1 MMAQNRKWRG
11 LHWPS
16 LFLMTGLCAFGVMV
30 IYSAT
35 HTSESVD
42 LRNAAIQQAAWVGL
56 GLVCF
61 FLLSFSDYHRWVAQG
76 WFWFAAGLFLL
87 LLVLV
92 FGREVNG
99 AKSWIRLGPVGFQPA
114 EVMKLAFL
122 AGACALLVSLRERM
136 EQFRTVLALVGLA
149 LIPVILILRQP
160 DLGSAAVFLPMCFGL
175 LFAGGTR
182 LRYLLI
188 PAGAGLA
195 AVLAIYI
202 YVGQMGKELPFLKTY
217 QNNRIRTFFDPNLD
231 PLGAGWTIRQSII
244 AIGSGGVSGK
254 GYLRGDQNLY
264 GFLPKNIAYND
275 FIFSVLGEEWGFF
288 GGAALILGQAGLL
301 LCIAWIG
308 WHAADFPGRLL
319 AGGILGMLFTH
330 FFINV
335 GMTIKVVPITG
346 IPLPFVS
353 YGGTFLAVCMA
364 AMGLMQSIW
373 RQRQLG

>member
-1 MMAQNRKWRG
+1 MAQNRRWRG

-35 HTSESVD
+35 HTSESAD

-87 LLVLV
+87 LLVLA

-136 EQFRTVLALVGLA
+136 EQFRTVLALLGLA
-149 LIPVILILRQP
+149 LIPVVLILRQP
-160 DLGSAAVFLPMCFGL
+160 DLGSAAVFMPMCFGL

>member
-1 MMAQNRKWRG
+1 MAQNRRWRG

-35 HTSESVD
+35 HTSESAD

-87 LLVLV
+87 LLVLA

-160 DLGSAAVFLPMCFGL
+160 DLGSAAVFMPMCFGL

-346 IPLPFVS
+346 IPLPFGS
-353 YGGTFLAVCMA
+353 YGGTFLAVCRA

>member
-1 MMAQNRKWRG
+1 MAQNRRWRG

-35 HTSESVD
+35 HTSESAD

-87 LLVLV
+87 LLVLA

-136 EQFRTVLALVGLA
+136 EQFRTVLALLGLA

-160 DLGSAAVFLPMCFGL
+160 DLGSAAVFMPMCFGL

>member
-1 MMAQNRKWRG
+1 MAQNRRWRG

-35 HTSESVD
+35 HTSESAD
-42 LRNAAIQQAAWVGL
+42 LRNAAVQQAAWVGL

-76 WFWFAAGLFLL
+76 WLWFAVGLLLL

-160 DLGSAAVFLPMCFGL
+160 DLGSAAVFMPMCFGL

-188 PAGAGLA
+188 PAGVGLA

-308 WHAADFPGRLL
+308 WHAPDFPGRLL

>member
-1 MMAQNRKWRG
+1 MAQNRKWRG

-35 HTSESVD
+35 HTSESTD

-87 LLVLV
+87 LLVLA

-160 DLGSAAVFLPMCFGL
+160 DLGSAAVFMPMCFGL

>member
-1 MMAQNRKWRG
+1 MAQNRRWRG

-16 LFLMTGLCAFGVMV
+16 LFLMTGLCSFGVMV

-35 HTSESVD
+35 HTSESAD
-42 LRNAAIQQAAWVGL
+42 LRNAAVQQAAWVGL

-92 FGREVNG
+92 FGREFNG

-160 DLGSAAVFLPMCFGL
+160 DLGSAAVFMPMCFGL

-188 PAGAGLA
+188 PAGVGLA

-308 WHAADFPGRLL
+308 WHAPDFPGRLL

>member
-1 MMAQNRKWRG
+1 MAQNRRWRG

-35 HTSESVD
+35 HTSESAD
-42 LRNAAIQQAAWVGL
+42 LRNAAVQQAAWVGL

-87 LLVLV
+87 LLVLA

-160 DLGSAAVFLPMCFGL
+160 DLGSAAVFMPMCFGL

>member
-1 MMAQNRKWRG
+1 MAQNRRWRG

-35 HTSESVD
+35 HTSESAD

-76 WFWFAAGLFLL
+76 WFWFVAGLFLL
-87 LLVLV
+87 LLVLA

-160 DLGSAAVFLPMCFGL
+160 DLGSAAVFMPMCFGL

-188 PAGAGLA
+188 PAGVGLA

>member
-1 MMAQNRKWRG
+1 MAKVRFWSG
-11 LHWPS
+11 FHWPS
-16 LFLMTGLCAFGVMV
+16 VFLMLGLCTAGILI

-35 HTSESVD
+35 HGTEMAD
-42 LRNAAIQQAAWVGL
+42 LKNASIQQAAWVGL
-56 GLVCF
+56 GLACF
-61 FLLSFSDYHRWVAQG
+61 FVLAFSDYHRWVAQG
-76 WFWFAAGLFLL
+76 WWWFGAGIFLL
-87 LLVLV
+87 LVVLV

-99 AKSWIRLGPVGFQPA
+99 AKSWLRFGPVGFQPA

-122 AGACALLVSLRERM
+122 VGSTALLVALRERI
-136 EQFRTVLALVGLA
+136 EKFRTVLALVGLA
-149 LIPVILILRQP
+149 LIPVLLILRQP

-182 LRYLLI
+182 LRFLLI
-188 PAGAGLA
+188 PVGLGLA
-195 AVLAIYI
+195 AFLAIYLW
-202 YVGQMGKELPFLKTY
+202 VGQYGKELPGLKTY

-244 AIGSGGVSGK
+244 AIGSGGFTGK
-254 GYLRGDQNLY
+254 GFLRGDQNLY

-275 FIFSVLGEEWGFF
+275 FIFSVLGEEWGFV
-288 GGAALILGQAGLL
+288 GGALLILGQAALL
-301 LCIAWIG
+301 ICIAWIG
-308 WHAADFPGRLL
+308 LRAPDFEGRLL
-319 AGGILGMLFTH
+319 AGGVLGMLFTH

-373 RQRQLG
+373 RQRRLG

>member
-1 MMAQNRKWRG
+1 MARVRFWYG
-11 LHWPS
+11 FHWPS
-16 LFLMTGLCAFGVMV
+16 VLLMLGLCTAGILIIF
-30 IYSAT
+30 SAT
-35 HTSESVD
+35 RGTELAD
-42 LRNAAIQQAAWVGL
+42 LRNASIQQAAWVGL
-56 GLVCF
+56 GLACF
-61 FLLSFSDYHRWVAQG
+61 SVLAFSDYHRWVAQG
-76 WFWFAAGLFLL
+76 WWWFGGGIFLL
-87 LLVLV
+87 LVVLA

-99 AKSWIRLGPVGFQPA
+99 AKSWLRFGPVGFQPA

-122 AGACALLVSLRERM
+122 VGSTALLVALRERI
-136 EQFRTVLALVGLA
+136 EKFRTVLALVGLA
-149 LIPVILILRQP
+149 LLPILLILRQP

-182 LRYLLI
+182 LRFLLI
-188 PAGAGLA
+188 PVGLGLA
-195 AVLAIYI
+195 AFLAIYLW
-202 YVGQMGKELPFLKTY
+202 VGQFGKELPGLKTY

-244 AIGSGGVSGK
+244 AIGSGGFTGK
-254 GYLRGDQNLY
+254 GFLRGDQNLY

-275 FIFSVLGEEWGFF
+275 FIFAVFGEEWGFV
-288 GGAALILGQAGLL
+288 GGSLLILGQAALL
-301 LCIAWIG
+301 ICIAWIG
-308 WHAADFPGRLL
+308 LRAPDLEGRLL
-319 AGGILGMLFTH
+319 AGGVLGMLFTH

-373 RQRQLG
+373 RQRRLG

>member
-1 MMAQNRKWRG
+1 MTKNRKWRG

-35 HTSESVD
+35 HTSESLD

-160 DLGSAAVFLPMCFGL
+160 DLGSAAVFMPMCFGL

>member
-1 MMAQNRKWRG
+1 MAKTRFWSG
-11 LHWPS
+11 FHWPS
-16 LFLMTGLCAFGVMV
+16 LFLMLGLCTAGILI

-35 HTSESVD
+35 HGSEMAD
-42 LRNAAIQQAAWVGL
+42 LKNASIQQAAWVGL
-56 GLVCF
+56 GLACF
-61 FLLSFSDYHRWVAQG
+61 FVLAFSDYHRWVAQG
-76 WFWFAAGLFLL
+76 WFWFGAGIFLL
-87 LLVLV
+87 LVVLI

-99 AKSWIRLGPVGFQPA
+99 AKSWLRFGPVGFQPA

-122 AGACALLVSLRERM
+122 VGSTALLVALRERI
-136 EQFRTVLALVGLA
+136 EKFRTVLALVGLA
-149 LIPVILILRQP
+149 MIPVLLILKQP

-182 LRYLLI
+182 LRFLLI
-188 PAGAGLA
+188 PVGLGLA
-195 AVLAIYI
+195 AFLAIYLW
-202 YVGQMGKELPFLKTY
+202 VGQFGKELPFLKTY

-244 AIGSGGVSGK
+244 AIGSGGFTGK
-254 GYLRGDQNLY
+254 GFLRGDQNLY

-275 FIFSVLGEEWGFF
+275 FIFSVLGEEWGFV
-288 GGAALILGQAGLL
+288 GGALLILGQAGLL
-301 LCIAWIG
+301 ICIAWIG
-308 WHAADFPGRLL
+308 LRAPDFEGRLL
-319 AGGILGMLFTH
+319 AGGVLGMLFTH

-373 RQRQLG
+373 RQRRLG

>member
-1 MMAQNRKWRG
+1 MMAQNRRWRG

-35 HTSESVD
+35 HTSESAD

-87 LLVLV
+87 LLVLA

-160 DLGSAAVFLPMCFGL
+160 DLGSAAVFMPMCFGL

>member
-1 MMAQNRKWRG
+1 MAKTRFWSG
-11 LHWPS
+11 FHWPS
-16 LFLMTGLCAFGVMV
+16 LFLMLGLCTAGILI

-35 HTSESVD
+35 HGSEMAD
-42 LRNAAIQQAAWVGL
+42 LKNASIQQAAWVGL
-56 GLVCF
+56 GLACF
-61 FLLSFSDYHRWVAQG
+61 FVLAFSDYHRWVAQG
-76 WFWFAAGLFLL
+76 WFWFGAGIFLL
-87 LLVLV
+87 LVVLI

-99 AKSWIRLGPVGFQPA
+99 AKSWLRFGPVGFQPA

-122 AGACALLVSLRERM
+122 VGSTALLVALRERI
-136 EQFRTVLALVGLA
+136 EKFRTVLALIGLA
-149 LIPVILILRQP
+149 LIPVLLILKQP

-182 LRYLLI
+182 LRFLLI
-188 PAGAGLA
+188 PVGLGLA
-195 AVLAIYI
+195 AFLAIYLW
-202 YVGQMGKELPFLKTY
+202 VGQFGKELPFLKTY

-244 AIGSGGVSGK
+244 AIGSGGFTGK
-254 GYLRGDQNLY
+254 GFLRGDQNLY

-275 FIFSVLGEEWGFF
+275 FIFSVLGEEWGFV
-288 GGAALILGQAGLL
+288 GGSLLILGQAGLL
-301 LCIAWIG
+301 VCIAWIG
-308 WHAADFPGRLL
+308 LRAPDFEGRLL
-319 AGGILGMLFTH
+319 AGGVLGMLFTH

-373 RQRQLG
+373 RQRRLG

>member
-1 MMAQNRKWRG
+1 MAKTRKWRG

-16 LFLMTGLCAFGVMV
+16 FFLMVGLCTVGIMV

-35 HTSESVD
+35 HTSEAAD
-42 LRNAAIQQAAWVGL
+42 LKNAAVQQAAWVGL
-56 GLVCF
+56 GLACF
-61 FLLSFSDYHRWVAQG
+61 FALTFLDYHRWVAQG
-76 WFWFAAGLFLL
+76 WFWFGGGLCLL

-114 EVMKLAFL
+114 EIMKLAFL
-122 AGACALLVSLRERM
+122 AGASALLVALREKA
-136 EQFRTVLALVGLA
+136 EKFSTVLALAGFA
-149 LIPVILILRQP
+149 LIPVLLILKQP
-160 DLGSAAVFLPMCFGL
+160 DLGSAAVFMPMCFGL
-175 LFAGGTR
+175 LLAGGTR
-182 LRYLLI
+182 LRYLLV
-188 PAGAGLA
+188 PAGLGLVC
-195 AVLAIYI
+195 VLAIYV
-202 YVGQMGKELPFLKTY
+202 YVGYLGKELPFLKTY

-244 AIGSGGVSGK
+244 AIGSGGFSGK

-275 FIFSVLGEEWGFF
+275 FIFSVLGEELGFL
-288 GGAALILGQAGLL
+288 GGAALILAEAGLL
-301 LCIAWIG
+301 LSIAWIG
-308 WHAADFPGRLL
+308 SRASDLEGRLL
-319 AGGILGMLFTH
+319 AGGVLGMLFTH

-364 AMGLMQSIW
+364 AMGLMQSVW
-373 RQRQLG
+373 MQRRLG

>member
-1 MMAQNRKWRG
+1 MAQNRRWRG

-35 HTSESVD
+35 HTSESAD

-87 LLVLV
+87 LLVLA

-160 DLGSAAVFLPMCFGL
+160 DLGSAAVFMPMCFGL

-288 GGAALILGQAGLL
+288 GGAALILGQASLL

>member
-1 MMAQNRKWRG
+1 MAKTRFWSG
-11 LHWPS
+11 FHWPS
-16 LFLMTGLCAFGVMV
+16 LFIMLGLCAAGILI

-35 HTSESVD
+35 RGSEMAD
-42 LRNAAIQQAAWVGL
+42 LKNASIQQGAWVGL

-61 FLLSFSDYHRWVAQG
+61 FALAFSDYHRWVAQG
-76 WFWFAAGLFLL
+76 WFWFGGGIFLL
-87 LLVLV
+87 LLVLA

-99 AKSWIRLGPVGFQPA
+99 AKSWLRFGPVGFQPA

-122 AGACALLVSLRERM
+122 VGSTALLVAFRERM
-136 EQFRTVLALVGLA
+136 EKFRTVLALVGLA
-149 LIPVILILRQP
+149 LIPVLLILRQP

-182 LRYLLI
+182 LRFLLI
-188 PAGAGLA
+188 PVGLGLA
-195 AVLAIYI
+195 GFLAIYLW
-202 YVGQMGKELPFLKTY
+202 VGHFGKELPFLKTY

-244 AIGSGGVSGK
+244 AIGSGGFTGK
-254 GYLRGDQNLY
+254 GFLRGDQNLY

-275 FIFSVLGEEWGFF
+275 FIFSVLGEEWGFL
-288 GGAALILGQAGLL
+288 GGSLLILAQAALL

-308 WHAADFPGRLL
+308 IRAPDFEGRLL
-319 AGGILGMLFTH
+319 AGGVLGMLFTH

-373 RQRQLG
+373 RQRRLG

>member
-1 MMAQNRKWRG
+1 MAKVRFWSG
-11 LHWPS
+11 FHWPS
-16 LFLMTGLCAFGVMV
+16 VFLMLGLCTAGILI

-35 HTSESVD
+35 HGSEMAD
-42 LRNAAIQQAAWVGL
+42 LKNASIQQAAWVGL
-56 GLVCF
+56 GLACF
-61 FLLSFSDYHRWVAQG
+61 FVLAFSDYHRWVAQG
-76 WFWFAAGLFLL
+76 WFWFGGGIFLL
-87 LLVLV
+87 LVVLI

-99 AKSWIRLGPVGFQPA
+99 AKSWLRFGPVGFQPA

-122 AGACALLVSLRERM
+122 VGSTALLVALRERI
-136 EQFRTVLALVGLA
+136 EKFRTVLALIGLA
-149 LIPVILILRQP
+149 LIPVLLILKQP

-182 LRYLLI
+182 LRFLLI
-188 PAGAGLA
+188 PVGLGLA
-195 AVLAIYI
+195 AFLAIYLW
-202 YVGQMGKELPFLKTY
+202 VGQAGKELPFLKTY

-244 AIGSGGVSGK
+244 AIGSGGFTGK
-254 GYLRGDQNLY
+254 GFLRGDQNLY

-275 FIFSVLGEEWGFF
+275 FIFSVLGEEWGFV
-288 GGAALILGQAGLL
+288 GGALLILGQAALL
-301 LCIAWIG
+301 ICIAWIG
-308 WHAADFPGRLL
+308 LRAPDFEGRLL
-319 AGGILGMLFTH
+319 AGGVLGMLFTH

-373 RQRQLG
+373 RQRRLG

>member
-1 MMAQNRKWRG
+1 MMTKNRKWRG

-35 HTSESVD
+35 HTSESLD

-76 WFWFAAGLFLL
+76 WFWFAAGLSLL

-160 DLGSAAVFLPMCFGL
+160 DLGSAAVFMPMCFGL

>member
-1 MMAQNRKWRG
+1 MAKTRFWSG
-11 LHWPS
+11 FHWPS
-16 LFLMTGLCAFGVMV
+16 LFLMLGLCTAGILI

-35 HTSESVD
+35 HGSEMAD
-42 LRNAAIQQAAWVGL
+42 LKNASIQQAAWVGL
-56 GLVCF
+56 GLACF
-61 FLLSFSDYHRWVAQG
+61 FVLAFSDYHRWVAQG
-76 WFWFAAGLFLL
+76 WFWFGGGIFLL
-87 LLVLV
+87 LIVLI

-99 AKSWIRLGPVGFQPA
+99 AKSWLRFGPVGFQPA

-122 AGACALLVSLRERM
+122 VGSTALLVALRERI
-136 EQFRTVLALVGLA
+136 EKFRTVLALVGLA
-149 LIPVILILRQP
+149 LIPVLLILKQP

-182 LRYLLI
+182 LRFLLI
-188 PAGAGLA
+188 PVGLGLA
-195 AVLAIYI
+195 AFLAIYLW
-202 YVGQMGKELPFLKTY
+202 VGQYGKELPGLKTY

-244 AIGSGGVSGK
+244 AIGSGGFTGK
-254 GYLRGDQNLY
+254 GFLRGDQNLY

-275 FIFSVLGEEWGFF
+275 FIFSVLGEEWGFV
-288 GGAALILGQAGLL
+288 GGALLILGQAALL
-301 LCIAWIG
+301 ICIAWIG
-308 WHAADFPGRLL
+308 LRAPDFEGRLL
-319 AGGILGMLFTH
+319 AGGVLGMLFTH

-373 RQRQLG
+373 RQRRLG

>member
-1 MMAQNRKWRG
+1 MAQNRRWRG

-160 DLGSAAVFLPMCFGL
+160 DLGSAAVFMPMCFGL

>member
-1 MMAQNRKWRG
+1 MAKVRFWSG
-11 LHWPS
+11 FHWPS
-16 LFLMTGLCAFGVMV
+16 VFLMLGLCTAGILI

-35 HTSESVD
+35 HGSEMAD
-42 LRNAAIQQAAWVGL
+42 LKNASIQQAAWVGL
-56 GLVCF
+56 GLACF
-61 FLLSFSDYHRWVAQG
+61 FVLAFSDYHRWVAQG
-76 WFWFAAGLFLL
+76 WWWFGVGIFLL
-87 LLVLV
+87 LVVLV

-99 AKSWIRLGPVGFQPA
+99 AKSWLRFGPVGFQPA

-122 AGACALLVSLRERM
+122 VGSTALLVALRERI
-136 EQFRTVLALVGLA
+136 EKFRTVLALVGLA
-149 LIPVILILRQP
+149 LIPVLLILRQP

-182 LRYLLI
+182 LRFLLI
-188 PAGAGLA
+188 PVGLGLA
-195 AVLAIYI
+195 AFLAIYLW
-202 YVGQMGKELPFLKTY
+202 VGQYGKELPGLKTY

-244 AIGSGGVSGK
+244 AIGSGGFTGK
-254 GYLRGDQNLY
+254 GFLRGDQNLY

-275 FIFSVLGEEWGFF
+275 FIFSVLGEEWGFV
-288 GGAALILGQAGLL
+288 GGSLLILGQAALL
-301 LCIAWIG
+301 ICIAWIG
-308 WHAADFPGRLL
+308 LRAPDFEGRLL
-319 AGGILGMLFTH
+319 AGGVLGMLFTH

-373 RQRQLG
+373 RQRRLG

>member
-1 MMAQNRKWRG
+1 MAQNRRWRG

-35 HTSESVD
+35 HTSESAD
-42 LRNAAIQQAAWVGL
+42 LRNAAVQQAAWVGL

-87 LLVLV
+87 LLVLA

-160 DLGSAAVFLPMCFGL
+160 DLGSAAVFMPMCFGL

-264 GFLPKNIAYND
+264 
-275 FIFSVLGEEWGFF
+275 
-288 GGAALILGQAGLL
+288 
-301 LCIAWIG
+301 
-308 WHAADFPGRLL
+308 
-319 AGGILGMLFTH
+319 
-330 FFINV
+330 
-335 GMTIKVVPITG
+335 
-346 IPLPFVS
+346 
-353 YGGTFLAVCMA
+353 
-364 AMGLMQSIW
+364 
-373 RQRQLG
+373 

>member
-1 MMAQNRKWRG
+1 
-11 LHWPS
+11 
-16 LFLMTGLCAFGVMV
+16 
-30 IYSAT
+30 
-35 HTSESVD
+35 
-42 LRNAAIQQAAWVGL
+42 
-56 GLVCF
+56 
-61 FLLSFSDYHRWVAQG
+61 VAQG
-76 WFWFAAGLFLL
+76 WFWFGGGIFLL
-87 LLVLV
+87 LVVLV

-99 AKSWIRLGPVGFQPA
+99 AKSWLRFGPVGFQPA

-122 AGACALLVSLRERM
+122 VGSTALLVALREKI
-136 EQFRTVLALVGLA
+136 QKFRTILALVGLA
-149 LIPVILILRQP
+149 MIPVLLILKQP

-175 LFAGGTR
+175 LFAGGAR
-182 LRYLLI
+182 LRFLLI
-188 PAGAGLA
+188 PVGLGLA
-195 AVLAIYI
+195 GVLAIYLW
-202 YVGQMGKELPFLKTY
+202 VGHLGKELPFLKTY

-244 AIGSGGVSGK
+244 AIGSGGFTGK
-254 GYLRGDQNLY
+254 GFLRGDQNLY

-275 FIFSVLGEEWGFF
+275 FIFSVLGEEWGFL
-288 GGAALILGQAGLL
+288 GGALLILGQAALL

-308 WHAADFPGRLL
+308 LRASDFEGRLL
-319 AGGILGMLFTH
+319 AGGVLGMLFTH

-373 RQRQLG
+373 RQRRLG

>member
-1 MMAQNRKWRG
+1 MAQNRRWRG

-35 HTSESVD
+35 HTSESAD
-42 LRNAAIQQAAWVGL
+42 LRNAAVQQAAWVGL

-76 WFWFAAGLFLL
+76 WLWFAAGLFLL
-87 LLVLV
+87 ILVLV

-160 DLGSAAVFLPMCFGL
+160 DLGSAAVFMPMCFGL

-188 PAGAGLA
+188 PAGVGLA

-288 GGAALILGQAGLL
+288 GGSALILGQAGLL

-308 WHAADFPGRLL
+308 WHAPDFPGRLL

>member
-1 MMAQNRKWRG
+1 MAKTRFWSG
-11 LHWPS
+11 FHWPS
-16 LFLMTGLCAFGVMV
+16 LFLMLGLCTAGILI

-35 HTSESVD
+35 HGSEMAD
-42 LRNAAIQQAAWVGL
+42 LKNASIQQAAWVGL
-56 GLVCF
+56 GLACF
-61 FLLSFSDYHRWVAQG
+61 FVLAFSDYHRWVAQG
-76 WFWFAAGLFLL
+76 WFWFGAGIFLL
-87 LLVLV
+87 LVVLI

-99 AKSWIRLGPVGFQPA
+99 AKSWLRFGPVGFQPA

-122 AGACALLVSLRERM
+122 VGSTALLVALRERIGK
-136 EQFRTVLALVGLA
+136 FRTVLALVGLA
-149 LIPVILILRQP
+149 LIPVLLILRQP

-182 LRYLLI
+182 LRFLLI
-188 PAGAGLA
+188 PVGLGLA
-195 AVLAIYI
+195 AFLAIYLW
-202 YVGQMGKELPFLKTY
+202 VGQYGKELPGLKTY

-244 AIGSGGVSGK
+244 AIGSGGFTGK
-254 GYLRGDQNLY
+254 GFLRGDQNLY

-275 FIFSVLGEEWGFF
+275 FIFSVLGEEWGFV
-288 GGAALILGQAGLL
+288 GGALLILGQAALL
-301 LCIAWIG
+301 ICIAWIG
-308 WHAADFPGRLL
+308 LRAPDFEGRLL
-319 AGGILGMLFTH
+319 AGGVLGMLFTH

-373 RQRQLG
+373 RQRRLG

>member
-1 MMAQNRKWRG
+1 MAKVRLWSG
-11 LHWPS
+11 FHWPS
-16 LFLMTGLCAFGVMV
+16 LLLMLGLCTAGILI

-35 HTSESVD
+35 HGSEMTD
-42 LRNAAIQQAAWVGL
+42 LKNASMQQAAWVGL
-56 GLVCF
+56 GFICF
-61 FLLSFSDYHRWVAQG
+61 FTLAFSDYHRWVAQG
-76 WFWFAAGLFLL
+76 WFWFAGGIFLL
-87 LLVLV
+87 IIVLI

-99 AKSWIRLGPVGFQPA
+99 AKSWLRFGPVGFQPA

-122 AGACALLVSLRERM
+122 VGSTALLVALRERI
-136 EQFRTVLALVGLA
+136 EKFRTVLALVGLA
-149 LIPVILILRQP
+149 LIPVLLILRQP

-182 LRYLLI
+182 LRFLLI
-188 PAGAGLA
+188 PVGLGLA
-195 AVLAIYI
+195 AFLAIYLW
-202 YVGQMGKELPFLKTY
+202 VGQFGKELPFLKTY

-244 AIGSGGVSGK
+244 AIGSGGFTGK
-254 GYLRGDQNLY
+254 GFLRGDQNLY

-275 FIFSVLGEEWGFF
+275 FIFSVLGEEWGFV
-288 GGAALILGQAGLL
+288 GGSLLILGQAALL
-301 LCIAWIG
+301 ICIAWIG
-308 WHAADFPGRLL
+308 LRAPDFEGRLL
-319 AGGILGMLFTH
+319 AGGVLGMLFTH

-373 RQRQLG
+373 RQRRLG

>member
-1 MMAQNRKWRG
+1 MAKMRKWRG

-16 LFLMTGLCAFGVMV
+16 FFLMAGLCTVGIMV
-30 IYSAT
+30 IFSAT
-35 HTSESVD
+35 HTSEAAD
-42 LRNAAIQQAAWVGL
+42 LKNAAVQQAAWVGL

-61 FLLSFSDYHRWVAQG
+61 FALAFLDYHRWVAQG
-76 WFWFAAGLFLL
+76 WFWFGGGLCLL

-122 AGACALLVSLRERM
+122 AGASALLVALREKA
-136 EQFRTVLALVGLA
+136 EKFSTVLALCGFA
-149 LIPVILILRQP
+149 LIPVLLILKQP
-160 DLGSAAVFLPMCFGL
+160 DLGSAAVFIPMCFGL
-175 LFAGGTR
+175 LLAGGTR
-182 LRYLLI
+182 LRYLLV
-188 PAGAGLA
+188 PAGFGLVF
-195 AVLAIYI
+195 VLAIYV
-202 YVGQMGKELPFLKTY
+202 YVGYLGKELPLLKTY

-244 AIGSGGVSGK
+244 AIGSGGLSGK

-275 FIFSVLGEEWGFF
+275 FIFSVLGEELGFV
-288 GGAALILGQAGLL
+288 GGAALILAEAGLL
-301 LCIAWIG
+301 LSIAWIG
-308 WHAADFPGRLL
+308 ARASDLEGRLL

-364 AMGLMQSIW
+364 AMGLMQSVW
-373 RQRQLG
+373 MQRRLG

>member
-1 MMAQNRKWRG
+1 MSKNRSWKS
-11 LHWPS
+11 LHWLS
-16 LFLMTGLCAFGVMV
+16 FLIMVGLCTVGIMV

-35 HTSESVD
+35 HTSEAAD

-56 GLVCF
+56 GLACF
-61 FLLSFSDYHRWVAQG
+61 LVLSFSDYHRWVAHG
-76 WFWFAAGLFLL
+76 WFWFGAGLFLL
-87 LLVLV
+87 VLVLV

-99 AKSWIRLGPVGFQPA
+99 AKSWIRFGPVGFQPA
-114 EVMKLAFL
+114 EIMKLAFL
-122 AGACALLVSLRERM
+122 AGACALLVLLRDRIQ
-136 EQFRTVLALVGLA
+136 QFRTVLALLGLA

-182 LRYLLI
+182 LRYLMV
-188 PAGAGLA
+188 PAALGLV

-202 YVGQMGKELPFLKTY
+202 YVGEMGKELPFLKTY

-244 AIGSGGVSGK
+244 AIGSGGVTGK
-254 GYLRGDQNLY
+254 GYLHGDQNLY

-275 FIFSVLGEEWGFF
+275 FIFSVLGEEGGFF
-288 GGAALILGQAGLL
+288 GGAALILGQSALL

-308 WHAADFPGRLL
+308 WRAPDFTGRVL
-319 AGGILGMLFTH
+319 AGGVLGMLFTH

>member
-1 MMAQNRKWRG
+1 MAQNRRWRG

-35 HTSESVD
+35 HTSESAD

-160 DLGSAAVFLPMCFGL
+160 DLGSAAVFMPMCFGL

>member
-1 MMAQNRKWRG
+1 MAQNRRWRG

-35 HTSESVD
+35 HTSESAD
-42 LRNAAIQQAAWVGL
+42 LRNAAVQQAAWVGL

-76 WFWFAAGLFLL
+76 WLWFAAGLFLL
-87 LLVLV
+87 ILVLV

-160 DLGSAAVFLPMCFGL
+160 DLGSAAVFMPMCFGL

-308 WHAADFPGRLL
+308 WHAPDFPGRLL

>member
-1 MMAQNRKWRG
+1 MAKTRFWSG
-11 LHWPS
+11 FHWPS
-16 LFLMTGLCAFGVMV
+16 LFLMLGLCTAGILI

-35 HTSESVD
+35 HGSEMAD
-42 LRNAAIQQAAWVGL
+42 LKNASIQQAAWVGL
-56 GLVCF
+56 GLACF
-61 FLLSFSDYHRWVAQG
+61 FVLAFSDYHRWVAQG
-76 WFWFAAGLFLL
+76 WFWFGAGIFLL
-87 LLVLV
+87 LVVLI

-99 AKSWIRLGPVGFQPA
+99 AKSWLRFGPVGFQPA

-122 AGACALLVSLRERM
+122 VGSTALLVALRERI
-136 EQFRTVLALVGLA
+136 EKFRTVLALIGLA
-149 LIPVILILRQP
+149 LIPVLLILKQP

-182 LRYLLI
+182 LRFLLI
-188 PAGAGLA
+188 PVGLGLA
-195 AVLAIYI
+195 AFLAIYLW
-202 YVGQMGKELPFLKTY
+202 VGQFGKELPFLKTY

-244 AIGSGGVSGK
+244 AIGSGGFTGK
-254 GYLRGDQNLY
+254 GFLRGDQNLY

-275 FIFSVLGEEWGFF
+275 FIFSVLGEEWGFV
-288 GGAALILGQAGLL
+288 GGALLILGQAGLL
-301 LCIAWIG
+301 ICIAWIG
-308 WHAADFPGRLL
+308 LRAPDFEGRLL
-319 AGGILGMLFTH
+319 AGGVLGMLFTH

-373 RQRQLG
+373 RQRRLG